1 MDIRKILKTNCW
13 VFCAG
18 NFVARL
24 FPQSLLVCVCRIR
37 SGQLDPVRV
46 YELVSDDEFP
56 SLAGS
61 KERRSIRFKRLA
73 SVTLH
78 AAE

>member
-1 MDIRKILKTNCW
+1 M
-13 VFCAG
+13 FCAG
-18 NFVARL
+18 YFVARL
-24 FPQSLLVCVCRIR
+24 FPQSLLVFVYRLR
-37 SGQLDPVRV
+37 SGQLDPVCV

-56 SLAGS
+56 SMAGS